1 MNFEIKWARYISR
14 TFSCI
19 LILGRK
25 NKLGGVVHINNLSTH
40 EGEAG
45 GA

>member
-14 TFSCI
+14 TFGCI
-19 LILGRK
+19 LFPGRK
-25 NKLGGVVHINNLSTH
+25 NKLGVVVHTYNLSTH
-40 EGEAG
+40 EAEAE